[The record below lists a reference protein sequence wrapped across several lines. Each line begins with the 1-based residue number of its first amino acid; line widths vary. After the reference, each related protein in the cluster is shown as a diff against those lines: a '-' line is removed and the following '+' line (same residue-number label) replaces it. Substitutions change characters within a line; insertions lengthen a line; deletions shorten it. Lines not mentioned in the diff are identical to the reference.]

1 MVTDINLQKSCSKSN
16 WYSGK
21 YKLGFFDSLTKNS
34 LTEFSWGVLKICHVF
49 VDSIILNNRSI
60 VRF

>member
-21 YKLGFFDSLTKNS
+21 YKLGFFDSLTKDS
-34 LTEFSWGVLKICHVF
+34 LTEFS
-49 VDSIILNNRSI
+49 
-60 VRF
+60 